1 MRHIINQ
8 LMFPVWVT
16 RSHSEAADLMKTKV
30 LIYQYINISIYQCIN
45 ISRDSLLDRRHVVA
59 NNVIK
64 LFVT

>member
-30 LIYQYINISIYQCIN
+30 LIYQYINISIYQYIN
-45 ISRDSLLDRRHVVA
+45 VSIYQET
-59 NNVIK
+59 
-64 LFVT
+64 LFWIEDMWLQTM

>member
-16 RSHSEAADLMKTKV
+16 RSHSEAADLIKTKV
-30 LIYQYINISIYQCIN
+30 LIYQYIN

>member
-30 LIYQYINISIYQCIN
+30 LIYQYINVSIYQET
-45 ISRDSLLDRRHVVA
+45 LLDRRHVVA

>member
-30 LIYQYINISIYQCIN
+30 LIYQYINVSIDQET
-45 ISRDSLLDRRHVVA
+45 
-59 NNVIK
+59 
-64 LFVT
+64 LFWIEDMWLQTM